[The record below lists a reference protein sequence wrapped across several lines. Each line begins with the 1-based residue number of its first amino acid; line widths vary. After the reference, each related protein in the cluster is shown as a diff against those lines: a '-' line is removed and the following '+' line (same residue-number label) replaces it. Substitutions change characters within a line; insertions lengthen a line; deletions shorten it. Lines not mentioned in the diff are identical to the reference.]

1 MAQPM
6 GVEMR
11 ATVERSIIERENVRV
26 CPWPCAGL
34 RGRESVWTNI
44 QINRAPP
51 TCLPPSH
58 PTVSSQDS
66 CTVTLAQ
73 RKSMLSLLKVTQLE
87 SGKV

>member
-1 MAQPM
+1 MAKPM

-11 ATVERSIIERENVRV
+11 AAVELSIIERENVRV
-26 CPWPCAGL
+26 CPWLCACL
-34 RGRESVWTNI
+34 RGRESVWVHI
-44 QINRAPP
+44 QITRAPP

-58 PTVSSQDS
+58 PTVSPQDS

-73 RKSMLSLLKVTQLE
+73 RKSMISLLKITQLE